1 MNNLFQFFDYFFL
14 KAQADIVV
22 YNWKRKVGV
31 TPKNATQN
39 HFTTGQLLIF
49 S

>member
-1 MNNLFQFFDYFFL
+1 MNNLFQFFDYFYL

-22 YNWKRKVGV
+22 YNRKRKDGI
-31 TPKNATQN
+31 TPKNATQD
-39 HFTTGQLLIF
+39 HSTKGLLLIF